1 MSRYTIATREPDKYE
16 CVVGYDPSLDTFF
29 GQVIDLDERRREDE
43 RHEQLS
49 RAAAAGACLEGVE
62 DEPDE
67 EREPFVVWVGT
78 SPRQISD
85 VVVLRQVVEPYANL
99 TLEVK
104 EALLADGRRES
115 HPPTEFQRRMREL
128 VERIEYGIKEN

>member
-1 MSRYTIATREPDKYE
+1 M
-16 CVVGYDPSLDTFF
+16 
-29 GQVIDLDERRREDE
+29 IDLDERRREDE

-49 RAAAAGACLEGVE
+49 RAAAGACLEGVE

-85 VVVLRQVVEPYANL
+85 VEVLRQVVEPYANL

-104 EALLADGRRES
+104 EALLADSRRES

-128 VERIEYGIKEN
+128 VERIERGTKEN